1 MTETTTQHPIASGF
15 GHESSSQDVM
25 AGVDLSDIVA
35 VVTGGYSGLGLETT
49 NHLVHAGAHVI
60 VPARRVDAAGRA
72 VDHLGD
78 SVTVF
83 HADLADL
90 DSMTVCAQRIR
101 DAWSQIDLFI
111 GAAGIMATPLRRVGP
126 GWESQFAVNH
136 LGHFAFVAEVWPALV
151 RGNARVIAYSSAGH
165 HISDIHWND
174 PHFTTG
180 YDKWEAY
187 GQAKTANILFALH
200 LDSLAAGTGVHA
212 FSLHP
217 GSILTPLQRHLASA
231 EMVDRGWID
240 ERGNVAD
247 PTFKTVSQGAA
258 TGLWAATSPQL
269 SALGGLYLEDCD
281 VAGPAGADG
290 SGVKC
295 YAVDRAK
302 AAELWTLSVAL
313 TGRDLN

>member
-15 GHESSSQDVM
+15 GPHSSSQDVM
-25 AGVDLSDIVA
+25 GGVDLANTVA

-49 NHLVHAGAHVI
+49 YHLAHAGAHVI
-60 VPARRVDAAGRA
+60 VPARRVDVAGRA
-72 VDHLGD
+72 LDHLGD
-78 SVTVF
+78 SVTVL

-90 DSMTVCAQRIR
+90 DSVSACAQRIR
-101 DAWSQIDLFI
+101 DAWPEIDLFI
-111 GAAGIMATPLRRVGP
+111 GAAGIMATPLQRVGP

-136 LGHFAFVAEVWPALV
+136 LGHFTFVADLWPALV
-151 RGNARVIAYSSAGH
+151 GGNARMIAYSSAGH
-165 HISDIHWND
+165 HISDIRWDD

-200 LDSLAAGTGVHA
+200 LDSLATGTGVRA

-217 GSILTPLQRHLASA
+217 GSILTPLQRHLESA
-231 EMVDRGWID
+231 EMIDRGWID
-240 ERGNVAD
+240 EQGKAAD

-269 SALGGLYLEDCD
+269 ATRGGLYLEDCD

-290 SGVKC
+290 TGVKF
-295 YAVDRAK
+295 YAVDHDN
-302 AAELWTLSVAL
+302 AAHLWDLSVAL

>member
-15 GHESSSQDVM
+15 GSHSSSQDVM
-25 AGVDLSDIVA
+25 GGVDLANTVA

-49 NHLVHAGAHVI
+49 NHLAHAGAHVI
-60 VPARRVDAAGRA
+60 VPARRVDVAGRA
-72 VDHLGD
+72 LDHLDD
-78 SVTVF
+78 SVTVL

-90 DSMTVCAQRIR
+90 DSVSACAQRIR
-101 DAWSQIDLFI
+101 DAWPQIDLFI
-111 GAAGIMATPLRRVGP
+111 GAAGIMATPPQRVGP

-136 LGHFAFVAEVWPALV
+136 LGHFTFVADLWPALV

-165 HISDIHWND
+165 HISDIRWDD
-174 PHFTTG
+174 PHFATG

-200 LDSLAAGTGVHA
+200 LDSLATGTGVRA

-217 GSILTPLQRHLASA
+217 GSILTPLQRHLESA

-240 ERGNVAD
+240 EQGNVAG
-247 PTFKTVSQGAA
+247 PTFKTLSQGAA

-269 SALGGLYLEDCD
+269 AALGGLYLEDCD
-281 VAGPAGADG
+281 VAGPARTDG
-290 SGVKC
+290 TGVKS
-295 YAVDRAK
+295 YAVDRAR
-302 AAELWTLSVAL
+302 AAELWDLSVAL

>member
-1 MTETTTQHPIASGF
+1 
-15 GHESSSQDVM
+15 M
-25 AGVDLSDIVA
+25 AGVDLAGAVA
-35 VVTGGYSGLGLETT
+35 VVTGGYSGLGLETI
-49 NHLVHAGAHVI
+49 NHLVRAGAHVI
-60 VPARRVDAAGRA
+60 VPARRVNTATRA

-78 SVTVF
+78 AVTVL

-90 DSMTVCAQRIR
+90 DSVSRCAQHIR
-101 DAWSQIDLFI
+101 DTWTQIDLFI
-111 GAAGIMATPLRRVGP
+111 GAAGIMATPLRRVGQ

-136 LGHFAFVAEVWPALV
+136 LGHFSLVAELWPALT
-151 RGNARVIAYSSAGH
+151 RGRARVIAYSSAGH
-165 HISDIHWND
+165 HISDIRWDD

-180 YDKWEAY
+180 YDKWQAY

-200 LDSLAAGTGVHA
+200 LDSLAVGTGVRA

-217 GSILTPLQRHLASA
+217 GSILTPLQRHLESA

-240 ERGNVAD
+240 EQGNVAD

-269 SALGGLYLEDCD
+269 ADRGGLYLEDCD

-290 SGVKC
+290 TGLKS
-295 YAVDRAK
+295 YAMDHDK
-302 AAELWTLSVAL
+302 AAELWDLSVAL

>member
-1 MTETTTQHPIASGF
+1 
-15 GHESSSQDVM
+15 M
-25 AGVDLSDIVA
+25 AGVDLAGAVA

-49 NHLVHAGAHVI
+49 NHLVRAGAHVI
-60 VPARRVDAAGRA
+60 VPARRVHTAARA

-78 SVTVF
+78 AVTVID
-83 HADLADL
+83 ADLADL
-90 DSMTVCAQRIR
+90 DSVSRCAQHIR
-101 DAWSQIDLFI
+101 DTWTQIDLFI

-136 LGHFAFVAEVWPALV
+136 LGHFSLVAELWPALT
-151 RGNARVIAYSSAGH
+151 RGRARVIAYSSAGH
-165 HISDIHWND
+165 HISDIHWDD

-180 YDKWEAY
+180 YDKWQAY

-200 LDSLAAGTGVHA
+200 LDSLAVGTGVRA

-217 GSILTPLQRHLASA
+217 GSILTPLQRHLESA

-240 ERGNVAD
+240 EQGNVAD

-269 SALGGLYLEDCD
+269 AALGGLYLEDCD

-290 SGVKC
+290 TGVKS
-295 YAVDRAK
+295 YAMDRDK
-302 AAELWTLSVAL
+302 AAELWDLSVAL

>member
-1 MTETTTQHPIASGF
+1 MTGTTTQRPIASGF
-15 GHESSSQDVM
+15 GPESSSQDVM
-25 AGVDLSDIVA
+25 AGVDLSGTVA

-49 NHLVHAGAHVI
+49 NHLVRAGAHVI

-72 VDHLGD
+72 VGHLGD
-78 SVTVF
+78 SVTVL

-90 DSMTVCAQRIR
+90 ASVSACAQRIR
-101 DAWSQIDLFI
+101 DVWSEIDLFI
-111 GAAGIMATPLRRVGP
+111 GAAGIMATPLQRVGP

-136 LGHFAFVAEVWPALV
+136 LGHFAFVADVWPALV

-165 HISDIHWND
+165 QLSDIRWDD
-174 PHFTTG
+174 PHFITG

-200 LDSLAAGTGVHA
+200 LDSLATGTGVRA

-217 GSILTPLQRHLASA
+217 GSILTPLQRHLDSA
-231 EMVDRGWID
+231 EMVDRGWVD
-240 ERGNVAD
+240 EQGNVAD

-269 SALGGLYLEDCD
+269 AALGGLYLEDCD
-281 VAGPAGADG
+281 VAGPARADG
-290 SGVKC
+290 TGVKS
-295 YAVDRAK
+295 YAVDRAR
-302 AAELWTLSVAL
+302 AAELWNLSVAL
-313 TGRDLN
+313 TGRDMG

>member
-1 MTETTTQHPIASGF
+1 
-15 GHESSSQDVM
+15 M
-25 AGVDLSDIVA
+25 AGVDLAGAVA

-49 NHLVHAGAHVI
+49 THLVRAGAHVI
-60 VPARRVDAAGRA
+60 VPARRVNTAARA

-78 SVTVF
+78 AVTVID
-83 HADLADL
+83 ADLADL
-90 DSMTVCAQRIR
+90 DSVSRCAQHIR
-101 DAWSQIDLFI
+101 DTWTQIDLFI
-111 GAAGIMATPLRRVGP
+111 GAAGIMATPLRRVGQ

-136 LGHFAFVAEVWPALV
+136 LGHFSLVAELWPALA
-151 RGNARVIAYSSAGH
+151 RGRARVIAYSSAGH
-165 HISDIHWND
+165 HISDIRWDD

-180 YDKWEAY
+180 YDKWQAY

-200 LDSLAAGTGVHA
+200 LDSLAVGTGVRA

-217 GSILTPLQRHLASA
+217 GSILTPLQRHLESA

-240 ERGNVAD
+240 EQGNVAD
-247 PTFKTVSQGAA
+247 QTFKTVSQGAA

-269 SALGGLYLEDCD
+269 ADRGGLYLEDCD

-290 SGVKC
+290 TGLKS
-295 YAVDRAK
+295 YAMDRDK
-302 AAELWTLSVAL
+302 AAELWDLSVAL